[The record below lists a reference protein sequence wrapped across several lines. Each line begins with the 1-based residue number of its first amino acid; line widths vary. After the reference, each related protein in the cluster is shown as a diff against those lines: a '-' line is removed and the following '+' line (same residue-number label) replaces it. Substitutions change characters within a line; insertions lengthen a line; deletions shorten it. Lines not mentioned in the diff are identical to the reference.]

1 MSFFRLEG
9 GASASKL
16 AEDWP
21 YLGGA
26 VLVDVEGTFLLRP
39 SNDVSISLTERLQR
53 KQSYSISVGT
63 KGTISTAKRKLF
75 ILSLEG
81 FFNKKKWR
89 ATD

>member
-1 MSFFRLEG
+1 M
-9 GASASKL
+9 
-16 AEDWP
+16 
-21 YLGGA
+21 
-26 VLVDVEGTFLLRP
+26 LVDVEGTFLLRP

-81 FFNKKKWR
+81 FFNKKKM
-89 ATD
+89 ACN

>member
-1 MSFFRLEG
+1 MTRAYFIVFFPLGRRCISFKAG
-9 GASASKL
+9 K
-16 AEDWP
+16 DWP

-26 VLVDVEGTFLLRP
+26 VLVDVEGTFLLRL

-81 FFNKKKWR
+81 FFN
-89 ATD
+89 